1 MDLEEELEK
10 VVNNLD
16 KSLEDIRKLYKEV
29 VDQQAYYDKMLSEFY
44 HLFESGTFPPKIRI
58 EIDKE
63 FDECLKKRR
72 INKYI
77 LATLTSIV
85 MQLKQKGAN
94 LDVSREI
101 KGKNNFKPEILI
113 DKFEKYKKYITFPI
127 KKIIFWK
134 SYL

>member
-1 MDLEEELEK
+1 MDLEEKLEK

-16 KSLEDIRKLYKEV
+16 KSLEDIRKLYKET

-44 HLFESGTFPPKIRI
+44 HLFESGTFPPKIRK

-85 MQLKQKGAN
+85 MQLKQKGAD
-94 LDVSREI
+94 LDISREI

-127 KKIIFWK
+127 KK
-134 SYL
+134 